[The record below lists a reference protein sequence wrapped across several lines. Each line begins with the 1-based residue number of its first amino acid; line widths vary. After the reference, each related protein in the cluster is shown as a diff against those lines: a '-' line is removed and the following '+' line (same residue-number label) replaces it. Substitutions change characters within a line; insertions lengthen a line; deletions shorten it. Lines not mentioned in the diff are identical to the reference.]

1 MFSLLKIIEDSW
13 TEKQRY
19 TIWAMM
25 IHQGSQEMCAE
36 RMDITVARRLAD
48 GKYIIYQRTMEVID
62 EAIRRLGNK
71 KW

>member
-1 MFSLLKIIEDSW
+1 
-13 TEKQRY
+13 
-19 TIWAMM
+19 MM

-36 RMDITVARRLAD
+36 RMDITQSTVARRLAD